1 MLNSL
6 YQSHFTPI
14 VPRFIRNLRWCC
26 EAYGH
31 VKINLSPECKGEDP
45 AQYDREDRRSYG
57 ITIPQAVR
65 LFAPELIRE
74 GLVSYFDD
82 PEKHRL
88 DPPIAPVGIIKQG
101 ATSVEES
108 G

>member
-6 YQSHFTPI
+6 YQSHHTPI

-31 VKINLSPECKGEDP
+31 VKINLSHVCKGEDP
-45 AQYDREDRRSYG
+45 AQYARKGRRSHG
-57 ITIPQAVR
+57 LTLPQAVR
-65 LFAPELIRE
+65 LFAPELLRE
-74 GLVSYFDD
+74 GLVSFFDD

-88 DPPIAPVGIIKQG
+88 DPPIAPVGIIQQG
-101 ATSVEES
+101 EPSGQES